1 MFVTAF
7 YGVLNPATGT
17 LIYCNAGQNPPYLF
31 DAQKGDDPQK
41 LSATGKPLGMFEDET
56 WGKSVTLLALENVLV
71 LYTDGV
77 VEAQNAGDAVFG
89 EDRLLKCVQA
99 NLGRPAQA
107 IRDAIIADVIEFT
120 GDAHQYDDITL
131 LVLARE

>member
-1 MFVTAF
+1 
-7 YGVLNPATGT
+7 
-17 LIYCNAGQNPPYLF
+17 
-31 DAQKGDDPQK
+31 
-41 LSATGKPLGMFEDET
+41 MFEDET

-107 IRDAIIADVIEFT
+107 IRDAIIADVFEFT